1 MQTGGQLRVEEVPPG
16 LVLVHCRQEGVHLL
30 PVQNLLGLVA
40 VLGQLGSVRAIVGDD
55 VIPFRVFETPVEH
68 GVDAEHHSVRQLVPV
83 LRMVV
88 DPALFFQLLVQLLD
102 IQTGD
107 AGDDLAA

>member
-1 MQTGGQLRVEEVPPG
+1 M
-16 LVLVHCRQEGVHLL
+16 
-30 PVQNLLGLVA
+30 
-40 VLGQLGSVRAIVGDD
+40 
-55 VIPFRVFETPVEH
+55 
-68 GVDAEHHSVRQLVPV
+68 DAEHHGVRQLVSI

-88 DPALFFQLLVQLLD
+88 DPSLFLQLLVQFLN

>member
-1 MQTGGQLRVEEVPPG
+1 M
-16 LVLVHCRQEGVHLL
+16 
-30 PVQNLLGLVA
+30 
-40 VLGQLGSVRAIVGDD
+40 
-55 VIPFRVFETPVEH
+55 IPLCVFETPVEH
-68 GVDAEHHSVRQLVPV
+68 GVDAEHHGIRQFVSV

-88 DPALFFQLLVQLLD
+88 DPPLFLQLLVQLLD